1 MGDRMTMQSKILAGD
16 GLAGDILA
24 DRGEPPH
31 APLHMPKQVLTA
43 EPGAL
48 RRKVYDL
55 LVALMPGRRRP
66 G

>member
-1 MGDRMTMQSKILAGD
+1 MTMQSKILAGD
-16 GLAGDILA
+16 VLA